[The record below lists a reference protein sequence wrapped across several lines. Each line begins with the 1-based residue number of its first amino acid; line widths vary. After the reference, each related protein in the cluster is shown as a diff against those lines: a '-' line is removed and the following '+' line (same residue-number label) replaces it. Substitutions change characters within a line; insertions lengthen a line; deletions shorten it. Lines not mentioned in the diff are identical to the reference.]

1 MNKYN
6 NDNGT
11 QDLTVK
17 RAERFSKI
25 FASISIVIGAL
36 VLLGWTFN
44 LQLLKSILPVFV
56 SMKANTA
63 IGFVLLGFSLI
74 LNQDKKNARLFSRIF
89 TVFVLLLGLLTLSQ
103 YLFNINLRIDQLIFL
118 DNSSSNPGRMALTT
132 AIIFILLSSALILF
146 QSRLGYQI
154 AQAITLFAA
163 ASGFVSSI
171 GYAYSVSPLFQF
183 HTYPAIA
190 LHTAFLFVLLSFGI
204 LFSKPQLGLMKI
216 LLSRNVGGVMVRKIL
231 PFAILFPFLT
241 GWIHV
246 NSQYIEL
253 LPLGAAEIILDIIYV
268 GLFSILIIWLA
279 NSLNTVDIERIR
291 GEEELIKQNAALTAV
306 MNNSHSVMIFLLD
319 KNYRYVAFNN
329 NHKREMKKVYGA
341 DIELG
346 MNLLDLI
353 TIPEVNEKTKVS
365 IDRVLNGETFIE
377 TGIQPELNLY
387 YEFHWNTVRR
397 EGEVIG
403 ASCFIIDITERKL
416 AEESLIKSEEK
427 YREIFENVQD
437 VFYQVKLDGIVSEIS
452 PSIEHITDFSREELI
467 GRQITDFYYNPS
479 DRSTLIKNIQEKG
492 ELKDYELKMKT
503 KTGGI
508 RNVSINARLILD
520 MNGQPDHIDGAMR
533 DITVRKIAEE
543 ALIESEKKYRQLIEN
558 AAELILLT
566 DKNGNFI
573 FANDAALK
581 FSGYTLQEITSFNYL
596 DLVHEDYKKKV
607 STFYYRQ
614 FINKNEESSL
624 QFPFYTKSGEIKW
637 LEQNVKLNMDG
648 GKLTGYQLIAR
659 DITERIILE
668 DSLRENLIR
677 MSGIIEG
684 TPHLFFYT
692 QDSDG
697 NSTYASPTIEKITG
711 YSINSWLAAKDWF
724 ATDSAINKIA
734 KERTHT
740 HLRGE
745 LIKDPILVEI
755 KHAAGH
761 TIFLEVYENP
771 IFRDGKVI
779 GLQGVAHDIT
789 ERKKSEAALIDSERK
804 FKDMAELLPQTI
816 FETDENGTLTYTNE
830 VSFKLFGYS
839 KEDFSQK
846 LTALEMIDPKERS
859 IAAENILR
867 VMRGEETTTHEY
879 TALRK
884 NGTTFPVL
892 IFSSPII
899 KNGKVLGLRGTIID
913 ITERKRAEEAL
924 RDSEE
929 RIKFINNNLVTSM
942 IYQLVIDKQGARRFT
957 YLSDNVQ
964 LLHGITLQE
973 VMSDAG
979 LLYNQILVSDR
990 ARFDREEEL
999 AIKTLSKFETEV
1011 RIVNRKGEE
1020 RWVQLV
1026 SHPTKMPDGSIS
1038 FSGIESD
1045 ITERKNSEE
1054 QILLLSRAVENSPVT
1069 IMITNEE
1076 GKIEYVNRKFI
1087 ELTGYALEEVKGKKP
1102 SILKS
1107 GDKSDEDYNILWKT
1121 IKSGKEWR
1129 GEFHN
1134 RKKNGDLYW
1143 ESATI
1148 VPIKNDRIFF
1158 LALKEDITERKRSEE
1173 KILLLANAIES
1184 VRECVTIT
1192 DHENKILFTNNA
1204 FRETYGYSEQE
1215 LIGKDISL
1223 VRSQSVAN
1231 KTTYDILPRTKDGG
1245 WYGEVMNR
1253 KKDGTDFP
1261 VYLSSAP
1268 IRDENGKQI
1277 ALIGVASDITQEI
1290 IAREELIKAKEHAEQ
1305 SDKLKSEFLAQM
1317 SHEVRTPLNI
1327 LLSFSTYIKEILEE
1341 RQHLTEDLDEYF
1353 SATSNAGKRIIRTIE
1368 LILNMSDL
1376 KSGGF
1381 VNVPKPTDIYNDI
1394 LKDVFHQFIGSVNEN
1409 KVKFDLVQKSDSLFA
1424 NVDQYST
1431 EQLLIHIID
1440 NAIKFTEKG
1449 HVCIYAEKNHHGNSV
1464 VRIEDTGIGMTKEY
1478 LKRLFTVFSQEDQS
1492 YSRAYDGNGL
1502 GLALVKKY
1510 CELNNIQIDVQSE
1523 KGMGT
1528 IFTLTFPK

>member
-17 RAERFSKI
+17 RAERLSKL
-25 FASISIVIGAL
+25 FASISIVVGAL

-56 SMKANTA
+56 SMKANIA

-74 LNQDKKNARLFSRIF
+74 LNQKEKNARLFSRIF
-89 TVFVLLLGLLTLSQ
+89 TVFVLLLCLLTLSQ
-103 YLFNINLRIDQLIFL
+103 YLFNINLGIDQLIFL
-118 DNSSSNPGRMALTT
+118 DSSSSNPGRMALTT
-132 AIIFILLSSALILF
+132 AVIFILLSSALILF
-146 QSRLGYQI
+146 QSRLGYLI

-163 ASGFVSSI
+163 ASGFVSSM

-183 HTYPAIA
+183 HTYPAMA
-190 LHTAFLFVLLSFGI
+190 LHTALLFILLSFGI

-216 LLSRNVGGVMVRKIL
+216 LLSRNVGGVIVRRIL
-231 PFAILFPFLT
+231 PFAILFPFLI

-253 LPLGAAEIILDIIYV
+253 LPLGVAEIILDIIYV
-268 GLFSILIIWLA
+268 SLFSILIIWLA

-353 TIPEVNEKTKVS
+353 TIPEINEKAKAS

-377 TGIQPELNLY
+377 TEIQPELNLY
-387 YEFHWNTVRR
+387 YEFHWNTVRK

-452 PSIEHITDFSREELI
+452 PSIKHITDFSREELI

-520 MNGQPDHIDGAMR
+520 MNGRPDHIDGAMR

-581 FSGYTLQEITSFNYL
+581 FSGYTPQEITSFNYL

-607 STFYYRQ
+607 RTFYYRQ

-668 DSLRENLIR
+668 DSLKENLIR

-697 NSTYASPTIEKITG
+697 NNTYASPTIEKITG
-711 YSINSWLAAKDWF
+711 YSINNWLSAKDWF
-724 ATDSAINKIA
+724 VTDSAINKIA

-745 LIKDPILVEI
+745 LTKDPILVEV
-755 KHAAGH
+755 KHAAGYA
-761 TIFLEVYENP
+761 IFLEVYENP
-771 IFRDGKVI
+771 IFREGKVI

-804 FKDMAELLPQTI
+804 FKDMAELLPQII

-859 IAAENILR
+859 IAAENVLR

-884 NGTTFPVL
+884 NGTTFPVM

-899 KNGKVLGLRGTIID
+899 KNGKVLGLRGTII
-913 ITERKRAEEAL
+913 
-924 RDSEE
+924 
-929 RIKFINNNLVTSM
+929 
-942 IYQLVIDKQGARRFT
+942 
-957 YLSDNVQ
+957 
-964 LLHGITLQE
+964 
-973 VMSDAG
+973 
-979 LLYNQILVSDR
+979 
-990 ARFDREEEL
+990 
-999 AIKTLSKFETEV
+999 
-1011 RIVNRKGEE
+1011 
-1020 RWVQLV
+1020 
-1026 SHPTKMPDGSIS
+1026 
-1038 FSGIESD
+1038 D

-1069 IMITNEE
+1069 IMITDEE

-1087 ELTGYALEEVKGKKP
+1087 ELTGYTLEEVKGKKP

-1107 GDKSDEDYNILWKT
+1107 GEKSDEDYNILWET

-1134 RKKNGDLYW
+1134 RKKNGDSYW

-1158 LALKEDITERKRSEE
+1158 LALKEDITERKISEE

-1231 KTTYDILPRTKDGG
+1231 KTTYDILPKTKDGG

-1261 VYLSSAP
+1261 VHLSSAP

-1277 ALIGVASDITQEI
+1277 ALIGVASDITKDI

-1341 RQHLTEDLDEYF
+1341 REHLTEDLDEYF
-1353 SATSNAGKRIIRTIE
+1353 LATSNAGKRIIRTIE

-1381 VNVPKPTDIYNDI
+1381 VNVPKQTDIYNDI
-1394 LKDVFHQFIGSVNEN
+1394 LKDVFHQLIGSVNEN

-1449 HVCIYAEKNHHGNSV
+1449 HVRIYAEKNHHGNSV
-1464 VRIEDTGIGMTKEY
+1464 VRIEDTGIGMSKEY
-1478 LKRLFTVFSQEDQS
+1478 LKRLFTAFSQEDQG